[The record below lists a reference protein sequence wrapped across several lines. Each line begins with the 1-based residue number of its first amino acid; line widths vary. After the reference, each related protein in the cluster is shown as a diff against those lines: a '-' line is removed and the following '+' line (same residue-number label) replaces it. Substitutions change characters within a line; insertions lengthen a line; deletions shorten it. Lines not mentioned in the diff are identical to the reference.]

1 MRGLGSIAFDATG
14 LTLRADQ
21 QNARVWLTASGD
33 TVTLNALS
41 KPLDFQAIP
50 AELDSIRARSRA
62 QIARYRGAI
71 VEVELCTIGGLAAIR
86 EILKIPQLPTGM
98 GYLGSFTLP
107 FPDHAYLLSIACK
120 ERGVTGM
127 RDTAIFAG
135 LMQGGEVSFEDGK
148 DQPENWMQDPYDPSI
163 IGPPARN
170 RADDESYDSL
180 FPEHPL
186 SQVRHLLQ
194 QIGGSFQLA
203 SDNS

>member
-1 MRGLGSIAFDATG
+1 MRGLNCITFDTTD
-14 LTLRADQ
+14 LTLQPDEK
-21 QNARVWLTASGD
+21 NTRVWLTAVGD
-33 TVTLNALS
+33 MVTLNALS
-41 KPLDFQAIP
+41 RPLDFSANP
-50 AELDSIRARSRA
+50 AELESIRARSRA

-71 VEVELCTIGGLAAIR
+71 VEVELCTIGGLAAVR
-86 EILKIPQLPTGM
+86 EILKIPQTPTGM

-107 FPDHAYLLSIACK
+107 WRDGAYLLSVACQ

-127 RDTAIFAG
+127 RDTAILAR
-135 LMQGGEVSFEDGK
+135 LMQSGEVSFERGK

-163 IGPPARN
+163 VGPPARN

-186 SQVRHLLQ
+186 SQVRHLLR

-203 SDNS
+203 SDNL